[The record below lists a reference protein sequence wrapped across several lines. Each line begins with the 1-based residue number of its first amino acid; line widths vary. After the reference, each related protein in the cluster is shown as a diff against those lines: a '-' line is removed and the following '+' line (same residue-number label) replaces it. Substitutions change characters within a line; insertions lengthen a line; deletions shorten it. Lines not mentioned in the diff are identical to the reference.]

1 MAKERMVVDE
11 KGGCTD
17 PESKSGSA
25 RDGWALLRSRDFGS
39 LWWGQVTSQ
48 IGDGLNKVA
57 LLWFVYT
64 LTGSALKMAM
74 IGLLQTLP
82 PLLLG
87 PVIGVFLDRLP
98 KKPVM
103 IWVDVSRAVLVLLI
117 PVLHAFDAL
126 TLERL
131 YALVFCIAIV
141 STVFGPALASSV
153 PLIAPRSR
161 LVAANALIQTTTN
174 IGVLVG
180 PAISGL
186 GIAMIGAQNVLYVNA
201 ATFFI
206 SALCLIPIRLP
217 GAPVSRPVQQGS
229 SSLMHEMLE
238 GFRFVF
244 VQHRTVFV
252 LMIAAALYSLA
263 ISAFVFMLPVFAKEL
278 LSMGPI
284 QLGGLWS
291 ALGIGMLGASAWL
304 AWLKQGD
311 LNDRLKIISRSMA
324 VGGVSVCGL
333 GLLGTPLMS
342 MALIVVIGGSTALFT
357 PVVWAILQEM
367 TPSHL
372 LARVLTTFSTSGM
385 FSAMVGM
392 TGFGWAADAIGPA
405 ASLVGIGLVLLAT
418 ALVAAQFS
426 RWCGGSPTVSNILPA
441 A

>member
-1 MAKERMVVDE
+1 MTDQERAR
-11 KGGCTD
+11 TD
-17 PESKSGSA
+17 PDTGSGSA
-25 RDGWALLRSRDFGS
+25 RDGWALLKSRDFGL

-57 LLWFVYT
+57 LLWFVYS
-64 LTGSALKMAM
+64 LTGSALKMAV

-87 PVIGVFLDRLP
+87 PIIGVFLDRLP

-103 IWVDVSRAVLVLLI
+103 IWVDLTRAVLVLSI
-117 PVLHAFDAL
+117 PLLHAFDAL

-131 YALVFCIAIV
+131 YMLVFLIAIV
-141 STVFGPALASSV
+141 STIFGPALASSV

-201 ATFFI
+201 ATFFV
-206 SALCLIPIRLP
+206 SALCLMPIHIPKLEVLRS
-217 GAPVSRPVQQGS
+217 AQQATA
-229 SSLMHEMLE
+229 SLTHEMLE

-252 LMIAAALYSLA
+252 LMIAATLYSLA

-291 ALGIGMLGASAWL
+291 ALGIGMLSASAWL
-304 AWLKQGD
+304 AWRKQGD
-311 LNDRLKIISRSMA
+311 LHARLKIISRSMA

-342 MALIVVIGGSTALFT
+342 MALIIVIGGSTALFT

-392 TGFGWAADAIGPA
+392 TGFGWAADTIGPA
-405 ASLVGIGLVLLAT
+405 ASLMGIGLVLLAT
-418 ALVAAQFS
+418 ALVAAQFT
-426 RWCGGSPTVSNILPA
+426 RWCGGSPTVPNILPVV
-441 A
+441 